1 MLKEIISLFYP
12 QICAGCR
19 KPVHKSHW
27 AICLNCRIKM
37 PRTRFQVF
45 DENPVLRLLEGKC
58 DVIHAFAFY
67 YFKADN
73 TVQDLMHALKYKGVI
88 KVGEEFGQIVGQ
100 HLSRN
105 KRYKAI
111 DYVIPLP
118 LHISKQ
124 RLRGFNQ
131 CDSIAQSIALK
142 LNTKLDNNLV
152 KRITSN
158 ESQTTKTHFERHENV
173 DKIFKIKNPK
183 IFENKSVLLIDDV
196 ITTGSTLSSLA
207 AEFNAIPNCRVYVGT
222 IAIATND

>member
-12 QICAGCR
+12 QICAGCL

-37 PRTRFQVF
+37 PRTKFQVF
-45 DENPVLRLLEGKC
+45 EVNPVIKLLEGKC
-58 DVIHAFAFY
+58 TVEHAFAFY
-67 YFKADN
+67 YFKTDN
-73 TVQDLMHALKYKGVI
+73 TVQDLMHALKYKGVT

-105 KRYKAI
+105 KHYKAI
-111 DYVIPLP
+111 DCVIPLP

-124 RLRGFNQ
+124 RLRGYNQ
-131 CDSIAQSIALK
+131 CDSIARSIA
-142 LNTKLDNNLV
+142 TKLTTKFDNKEV
-152 KRITSN
+152 KRIKAT
-158 ESQTTKTHFERHENV
+158 ESQTTKTHFERHENA

-196 ITTGSTLSSLA
+196 ITTGSTLSSMA

-222 IAIATND
+222 IAIAS

>member
-1 MLKEIISLFYP
+1 MLKEILSLFYP
-12 QICAGCR
+12 QICASCH

-37 PRTRFQVF
+37 PRTKFQVF
-45 DENPVLRLLEGKC
+45 DDNPVLNLLEGKC
-58 DVIHAFAFY
+58 TVDHAFAFY
-67 YFKADN
+67 YFKTDN
-73 TVQDLMHALKYKGVI
+73 TVQDLMHALKYKGI
-88 KVGEEFGQIVGQ
+88 TKVGEEFGQIVGQ

-105 KRYKAI
+105 KHYKAI

-124 RLRGFNQ
+124 RLRGYNQ
-131 CDSIAQSIALK
+131 CDSIARSIAAK
-142 LNTKLDNNLV
+142 LTTKFDNKQV
-152 KRITSN
+152 KRIKAT
-158 ESQTTKTHFERHENV
+158 ESQTTKTHFERHENA

-207 AEFNAIPNCRVYVGT
+207 VEFNAISNCRVYIGT
-222 IAIATND
+222 IAIAS

>member
-12 QICAGCR
+12 QICAGCL

-37 PRTRFQVF
+37 PRTKFQVF
-45 DENPVLRLLEGKC
+45 EVNPVIKLLEGKC
-58 DVIHAFAFY
+58 TVEHAFAFY
-67 YFKADN
+67 YFKTDN
-73 TVQDLMHALKYKGVI
+73 TVQDLMHALKYKGVT

-105 KRYKAI
+105 KHYKAI
-111 DYVIPLP
+111 DCVIPLP

-124 RLRGFNQ
+124 RLRGYNQ
-131 CDSIAQSIALK
+131 CDSIARSIA
-142 LNTKLDNNLV
+142 TKLTTKFDNKEV
-152 KRITSN
+152 KRIKAT
-158 ESQTTKTHFERHENV
+158 ESQTTKTHFERHENA

-207 AEFNAIPNCRVYVGT
+207 AEFNTIPNCRVYVGT
-222 IAIATND
+222 IAIAS

>member
-12 QICAGCR
+12 QICAGCL

-37 PRTRFQVF
+37 PRTKFQVF
-45 DENPVLRLLEGKC
+45 EVNPVIKLLEGKC
-58 DVIHAFAFY
+58 TVEHAFAFY
-67 YFKADN
+67 YFKTDN
-73 TVQDLMHALKYKGVI
+73 TVQDLMHALKYKGVT

-100 HLSRN
+100 HLSHN
-105 KRYKAI
+105 IHYKAI

-124 RLRGFNQ
+124 RLRGYNQ
-131 CDSIAQSIALK
+131 CDSIARSIA
-142 LNTKLDNNLV
+142 TKLTTKFDNKEV
-152 KRITSN
+152 KRIKAT
-158 ESQTTKTHFERHENV
+158 ESQTTKTHFERHENA

-196 ITTGSTLSSLA
+196 ITTGSTLSSMA
-207 AEFNAIPNCRVYVGT
+207 AEFNAIPNCKVYVGT
-222 IAIATND
+222 IAIAS

>member
-37 PRTRFQVF
+37 PRTKFQVF
-45 DENPVLRLLEGKC
+45 DENPVLKLLEGKC
-58 DVIHAFAFY
+58 DVKHAFAFY
-67 YFKADN
+67 YFKTDN

-105 KRYKAI
+105 KRYKTI

-142 LNTKLDNNLV
+142 LNTKFENNLV

-173 DKIFKIKNPK
+173 DKVFKIKNSE
-183 IFENKSVLLIDDV
+183 IFKNKSVLLIDDV

-207 AEFNAIPNCRVYVGT
+207 KEFNDIPNCRVYVGT
-222 IAIATND
+222 IAMAS

>member
-222 IAIATND
+222 IAIATYD

>member
-12 QICAGCR
+12 QICAGCL

-37 PRTRFQVF
+37 PRTKFQVF
-45 DENPVLRLLEGKC
+45 EVNPVIKLLEGKC
-58 DVIHAFAFY
+58 TVEHAFAFY
-67 YFKADN
+67 YFKTDN
-73 TVQDLMHALKYKGVI
+73 TVHDLMHALKYKGVT

-105 KRYKAI
+105 KHYKAI
-111 DYVIPLP
+111 DCVIPLP

-124 RLRGFNQ
+124 RLRGYNQ
-131 CDSIAQSIALK
+131 CDSIARSIA
-142 LNTKLDNNLV
+142 TKLTTKFDNKEV
-152 KRITSN
+152 KRIKAT
-158 ESQTTKTHFERHENV
+158 ESQTTKTHFERHENA

-196 ITTGSTLSSLA
+196 ITTGSTLSSMA

-222 IAIATND
+222 IAIAS